1 MDTKDW
7 FVKRIPPQYRAI
19 SVITAGVCL
28 QFSYGLVYT
37 FGNIL
42 PYLVSYLRWKVNPQ
56 QTNGSLMWLQ
66 SFMSGLPFAMLLG
79 GVLEKEVG
87 ARTGAAIG
95 SAMYCG
101 GILFSFFSIQVSFY
115 WLLVTT
121 GLIASFGQGM
131 AYVNVLT
138 QCQRWMPKNVG
149 FVSGLI
155 TAGFGSGAFLLSP
168 IQTKFINPNNLKV
181 DDEGFFTQPE
191 ILERVPYLFLLM
203 GGMFAVI
210 QTIGL
215 LFIAEPVQESDGQES
230 QSLMAADGDSDD
242 EDEGQND
249 QLGSTILSK
258 EEILKS
264 PTFIILFFTL
274 TCNAIWV
281 QTTSGLFKAYAQS
294 FIKDDFFLTTVNSF
308 AAIANCLSRVFWGYI
323 ADRSSYQLAMSIAC
337 TMGAVLMWG
346 LPFVKYVASPSL
358 FFIWICAM
366 FVGIGATYCLI
377 PYAIHKCFGSANFAI
392 TYGFCQLCLAISGVL
407 TALNSQFILAMIGF
421 DELFLITGFT
431 MAISLIL
438 TLLISKTKYGA
449 NA

>member
-1 MDTKDW
+1 MDTRDW
-7 FVKRIPPQYRAI
+7 FVKRISPQYRAL

-42 PYLVSYLRWKVNPQ
+42 PYLVSYLRWKVNPN

-79 GVLEKEVG
+79 GILEREVG
-87 ARTGAAIG
+87 ARMGAAIG
-95 SAMYCG
+95 SVMYVG
-101 GILFSFFSIQVSFY
+101 GLLVSFFSIQVSFY
-115 WLLVTT
+115 WLLLTT

-168 IQTKFINPNNLKV
+168 IQTKFINPHNLKV
-181 DDEGFFTQPE
+181 DDDGYFTQPE

-215 LFIAEPVQESDGQES
+215 LFIADPVQETSDGGQES
-230 QSLMAADGDSDD
+230 QSLISADGDSDIDD
-242 EDEGQND
+242 EVESDVRVI
-249 QLGSTILSK
+249 TK
-258 EEILKS
+258 EEIVKS
-264 PTFIILFFTL
+264 WTFIILFFTL
-274 TCNAIWV
+274 LCNAIWV

-294 FIKDDFFLTTVNSF
+294 FIKDDFFLATVNSF
-308 AAIANCLSRVFWGYI
+308 AAIANCLSRIFWGYV
-323 ADRSSYQLAMSIAC
+323 ADKSSYQLAMSIAC

-346 LPFVKYVASPSL
+346 LPFVKWVASPSL
-358 FFIWICAM
+358 FFVWICAM

-392 TYGFCQLCLAISGVL
+392 TYGFCQLCLAFSGIL
-407 TALNSQFILAMIGF
+407 TALNSQFVLAMIGF
-421 DELFLITGFT
+421 DELFIITGFT
-431 MAISLIL
+431 MAISLVL